1 VNPLA
6 MGLGRTRSLFQRDLI
21 FIFVRYPLIFGGLF
35 LNGLVGLLVARCIS
49 GTIGILMSLFL
60 AGRLTGVTVSAQL
73 LAGWR
78 AIVATLVMAGCVW
91 GADQVIADRSEV
103 LQLMIMIPIGGI
115 SYLGTSV
122 ALWLASGRPAG
133 PETEALQ
140 LLQIA
145 CRRVGLIA
153 T

>member
-1 VNPLA
+1 
-6 MGLGRTRSLFQRDLI
+6 
-21 FIFVRYPLIFGGLF
+21 
-35 LNGLVGLLVARCIS
+35 
-49 GTIGILMSLFL
+49 
-60 AGRLTGVTVSAQL
+60 VTVTAQL
-73 LAGWR
+73 LSGWR

-91 GADQVIADRSEV
+91 GAGLMIAGRSEA

-115 SYLGTSV
+115 SYLGTGF

-133 PETEALQ
+133 PETEALH